1 MTNRTNSKSLSH
13 NRKTYEPSNIS
24 NGNLDY
30 DKIAQ
35 LNEREKDRLIYSL
48 LEKLSNLVKSSCVE
62 TNPNRPQPNPYRPQS
77 NPYRPQSNPYRP
89 QPNPYQP
96 LPYQIPNQPNRYR
109 PLPYQIPNQPIR
121 NPYKNPTPNDIF
133 PSRPGIWPQKPD
145 ATGRERNPIRPYIP
159 PANYGYGPTEPNRYP
174 TRTSTPSYSY
184 TRPDTTRRPTTK
196 PIVDMTR
203 PPIYPAEESYGRYL
217 YISENKFWSLYN
229 QLIKSSHDKEF
240 YDNLNELEQYVI
252 HAQRICEKSKEFS
265 NVLSRIKR
273 PPMISNTYDSNYLTY
288 DFQPRI
294 DSADQDNYERS
305 DLYNYANSETYAY
318 NNDNDYSSWREP
330 RFSSSYEQYQAGPY
344 DQESY
349 EVDEQATDYYE

>member
-1 MTNRTNSKSLSH
+1 LRIEKDNEETEPEKMTNRTNSKSLSH

-62 TNPNRPQPNPYRPQS
+62 TNPNRPQPNPYRP
-77 NPYRPQSNPYRP
+77 
-89 QPNPYQP
+89 
-96 LPYQIPNQPNRYR
+96 
-109 PLPYQIPNQPIR
+109 LPYQIPNQPIR
-121 NPYKNPTPNDIF
+121 NQYKNPTPNDIF
-133 PSRPGIWPQKPD
+133 PSSPGIWPQKPD

-203 PPIYPAEESYGRYL
+203 SPIYPAEESYGRYL

-288 DFQPRI
+288 DYQPRI

-305 DLYNYANSETYAY
+305 DLYNYANSESYAY

-344 DQESY
+344 DQESSQFTKNFKLGWG
-349 EVDEQATDYYE
+349 ERV

>member
-1 MTNRTNSKSLSH
+1 MLNYSIRASYERTN
-13 NRKTYEPSNIS
+13 TYDDNI
-24 NGNLDY
+24 NKKQLHYQYNLLPLPITHY
-30 DKIAQ
+30 Q
-35 LNEREKDRLIYSL
+35 YNL
-48 LEKLSNLVKSSCVE
+48 LPGELHQIR
-62 TNPNRPQPNPYRPQS
+62 PYIPQPNYGYRPTE
-77 NPYRPQSNPYRP
+77 PTKVY
-89 QPNPYQP
+89 
-96 LPYQIPNQPNRYR
+96 
-109 PLPYQIPNQPIR
+109 
-121 NPYKNPTPNDIF
+121 PTPQDIF
-133 PSRPGIWPQKPD
+133 PSSPGIWPQKPD
-145 ATGRERNPIRPYIP
+145 ATGIERNPIRPYIP

-174 TRTSTPSYSY
+174 TRTSTPSYFY

-349 EVDEQATDYYE
+349 EVDEQATYGYK